1 MRWRSFKRAWR
12 RLVGAVTGSNRVAPA
27 GHYRRVRGHL
37 QMTMTDNE
45 IGSEPF
51 CICPSCGTSTVD
63 GASFCGECGHPLVE
77 TSTASSGLEAGQ
89 TDPVSTEPPDHELP
103 PPGICPSCGTSTV
116 DGASF
121 CGECGHALVET
132 STASS
137 GLEAGQ
143 TDPTSTKPPDH
154 ALPPAGIGLSG
165 ASQSDSQSSHGN
177 TGTTG
182 TRTASSV
189 PRLDQPYRDGYREG
203 VAYAGSSASIGLTD
217 IHHLGR
223 SSRKEVQNGDL

>member
-12 RLVGAVTGSNRVAPA
+12 RLVGAVTRSNRVAPA

-63 GASFCGECGHPLVE
+63 GASFCGECGHSLVE
-77 TSTASSGLEAGQ
+77 TSTGL
-89 TDPVSTEPPDHELP
+89 
-103 PPGICPSCGTSTV
+103 
-116 DGASF
+116 
-121 CGECGHALVET
+121 
-132 STASS
+132 S

-143 TDPTSTKPPDH
+143 TDPTSTERPNH
-154 ALPPAGIGLSG
+154 ELPPAGISLSG